1 MTYLRINPVLAL
13 LLLLT
18 AIAAA
23 LPFISYAPNR
33 LVSGEG
39 RHLWQLWPQTIW
51 MLVGVGCAWLTACFI
66 PAKKGSIFA
75 LILAQFVFVLLVWGA
90 GKAATQLAQNGSALA
105 RTSLGSG
112 FWLAAA
118 LALLAC
124 SDAIRRISTH
134 PLWRWL
140 LHMQI
145 AIIPLWLLYSGTLND
160 LSLMKE
166 YANRQDV
173 FDDALAQ
180 HLTLL
185 FGAVLPALVIGVPLG
200 IWCYFSTARQGA
212 IFSLL
217 NVIQTVPSVALFGLL
232 IAPLAGLVTAFPWL
246 GKFGIAGTGMTPAL
260 IALVLYA
267 LLPLVRGVV
276 VGLNQIPRDVLE
288 SARAMG
294 MSGAQRFLHVQLP
307 LALPVFLRSLRVVMV
322 QTVGMAVIA
331 ALIGAGGFGA
341 LVFQGL
347 LSSAIDLVLL
357 GVIPVIVLA
366 VLIGTSGSGKST
378 TLKMI
383 NRLVEHD
390 SGEIRFAGEEIRSL
404 PVLELRRRMGYA
416 IQSIGLFPHWSVA
429 QNIATVPQLQ
439 KWSRA
444 RIDDRIDELMA
455 LLGLESNLR
464 ERYPHQLSGGQQQRV
479 GVARA
484 LAADP
489 QVLLMDEP
497 FGALDPVTRGAL
509 QQEMTRIHRLL
520 GRTIVLVTHDI
531 DEALRL
537 AEHLVLMDHGEVVQ
551 QGNPLTMLTRPANDF
566 VRQFFGRSEL
576 GVRLLSLRSVVDYVR
591 REERAEGEA
600 LAEEMTLRDAL
611 SLFVARGCE
620 VLPVVNTQ
628 GQPCGTL
635 HFQDLLVEA

>member
-1 MTYLRINPVLAL
+1 MIE
-13 LLLLT
+13 
-18 AIAAA
+18 
-23 LPFISYAPNR
+23 FSH
-33 LVSGEG
+33 VS
-39 RHLWQLWPQTIW
+39 
-51 MLVGVGCAWLTACFI
+51 
-66 PAKKGSIFA
+66 K
-75 LILAQFVFVLLVWGA
+75 
-90 GKAATQLAQNGSALA
+90 
-105 RTSLGSG
+105 
-112 FWLAAA
+112 
-118 LALLAC
+118 
-124 SDAIRRISTH
+124 
-134 PLWRWL
+134 
-140 LHMQI
+140 
-145 AIIPLWLLYSGTLND
+145 
-160 LSLMKE
+160 
-166 YANRQDV
+166 
-173 FDDALAQ
+173 
-180 HLTLL
+180 L
-185 FGAVLPALVIGVPLG
+185 FGAQKAVNDLNLNFQEGS
-200 IWCYFSTARQGA
+200 FS
-212 IFSLL
+212 
-217 NVIQTVPSVALFGLL
+217 
-232 IAPLAGLVTAFPWL
+232 
-246 GKFGIAGTGMTPAL
+246 
-260 IALVLYA
+260 
-267 LLPLVRGVV
+267 
-276 VGLNQIPRDVLE
+276 
-288 SARAMG
+288 
-294 MSGAQRFLHVQLP
+294 
-307 LALPVFLRSLRVVMV
+307 
-322 QTVGMAVIA
+322 
-331 ALIGAGGFGA
+331 
-341 LVFQGL
+341 
-347 LSSAIDLVLL
+347 
-357 GVIPVIVLA
+357 

-390 SGEIRFAGEEIRSL
+390 SGVIRFAGEEIRSL

-464 ERYPHQLSGGQQQRV
+464 GQQQRV

-576 GVRLLSLRSVVDYVR
+576 GVRLLSLRSVADYVR
-591 REERAEGEA
+591 RGERAEGEA

-635 HFQDLLVEA
+635 HF

>member
-1 MTYLRINPVLAL
+1 MIE
-13 LLLLT
+13 
-18 AIAAA
+18 
-23 LPFISYAPNR
+23 FSH
-33 LVSGEG
+33 VSKLFGT
-39 RHLWQLWPQTIW
+39 Q
-51 MLVGVGCAWLTACFI
+51 
-66 PAKKGSIFA
+66 
-75 LILAQFVFVLLVWGA
+75 
-90 GKAATQLAQNGSALA
+90 KAV
-105 RTSLGSG
+105 
-112 FWLAAA
+112 
-118 LALLAC
+118 
-124 SDAIRRISTH
+124 
-134 PLWRWL
+134 
-140 LHMQI
+140 
-145 AIIPLWLLYSGTLND
+145 ND
-160 LSLMKE
+160 LNLNFQEGS
-166 YANRQDV
+166 
-173 FDDALAQ
+173 
-180 HLTLL
+180 
-185 FGAVLPALVIGVPLG
+185 
-200 IWCYFSTARQGA
+200 FS
-212 IFSLL
+212 
-217 NVIQTVPSVALFGLL
+217 
-232 IAPLAGLVTAFPWL
+232 
-246 GKFGIAGTGMTPAL
+246 
-260 IALVLYA
+260 
-267 LLPLVRGVV
+267 
-276 VGLNQIPRDVLE
+276 
-288 SARAMG
+288 
-294 MSGAQRFLHVQLP
+294 
-307 LALPVFLRSLRVVMV
+307 
-322 QTVGMAVIA
+322 
-331 ALIGAGGFGA
+331 
-341 LVFQGL
+341 
-347 LSSAIDLVLL
+347 
-357 GVIPVIVLA
+357 

-439 KWSRA
+439 KWSRT

-455 LLGLESNLR
+455 LLGLEPNLR

-576 GVRLLSLRSVVDYVR
+576 GVRLLSLRSVADYVR

-628 GQPCGTL
+628 GQPSGTL
-635 HFQDLLVEA
+635 HFQDLLEEA

>member
-1 MTYLRINPVLAL
+1 MIE
-13 LLLLT
+13 
-18 AIAAA
+18 
-23 LPFISYAPNR
+23 FSH
-33 LVSGEG
+33 VS
-39 RHLWQLWPQTIW
+39 
-51 MLVGVGCAWLTACFI
+51 
-66 PAKKGSIFA
+66 K
-75 LILAQFVFVLLVWGA
+75 
-90 GKAATQLAQNGSALA
+90 
-105 RTSLGSG
+105 
-112 FWLAAA
+112 
-118 LALLAC
+118 
-124 SDAIRRISTH
+124 
-134 PLWRWL
+134 
-140 LHMQI
+140 
-145 AIIPLWLLYSGTLND
+145 
-160 LSLMKE
+160 
-166 YANRQDV
+166 
-173 FDDALAQ
+173 
-180 HLTLL
+180 L
-185 FGAVLPALVIGVPLG
+185 FGAQKAVNDLNLNFQEGS
-200 IWCYFSTARQGA
+200 FS
-212 IFSLL
+212 
-217 NVIQTVPSVALFGLL
+217 
-232 IAPLAGLVTAFPWL
+232 
-246 GKFGIAGTGMTPAL
+246 
-260 IALVLYA
+260 
-267 LLPLVRGVV
+267 
-276 VGLNQIPRDVLE
+276 
-288 SARAMG
+288 
-294 MSGAQRFLHVQLP
+294 
-307 LALPVFLRSLRVVMV
+307 
-322 QTVGMAVIA
+322 
-331 ALIGAGGFGA
+331 
-341 LVFQGL
+341 
-347 LSSAIDLVLL
+347 
-357 GVIPVIVLA
+357 

-439 KWSRA
+439 KWSWA
-444 RIDDRIDELMA
+444 RIDDRIDELMT

-576 GVRLLSLRSVVDYVR
+576 GVRLLSLRSVADYVR

-600 LAEEMTLRDAL
+600 LVEEMTLRDAL

>member
-1 MTYLRINPVLAL
+1 MIE
-13 LLLLT
+13 
-18 AIAAA
+18 
-23 LPFISYAPNR
+23 FSH
-33 LVSGEG
+33 VS
-39 RHLWQLWPQTIW
+39 
-51 MLVGVGCAWLTACFI
+51 
-66 PAKKGSIFA
+66 K
-75 LILAQFVFVLLVWGA
+75 
-90 GKAATQLAQNGSALA
+90 
-105 RTSLGSG
+105 
-112 FWLAAA
+112 
-118 LALLAC
+118 
-124 SDAIRRISTH
+124 
-134 PLWRWL
+134 
-140 LHMQI
+140 
-145 AIIPLWLLYSGTLND
+145 
-160 LSLMKE
+160 
-166 YANRQDV
+166 
-173 FDDALAQ
+173 
-180 HLTLL
+180 L
-185 FGAVLPALVIGVPLG
+185 FGAQKAVNDLNLNFQEGS
-200 IWCYFSTARQGA
+200 FS
-212 IFSLL
+212 
-217 NVIQTVPSVALFGLL
+217 
-232 IAPLAGLVTAFPWL
+232 
-246 GKFGIAGTGMTPAL
+246 
-260 IALVLYA
+260 
-267 LLPLVRGVV
+267 
-276 VGLNQIPRDVLE
+276 
-288 SARAMG
+288 
-294 MSGAQRFLHVQLP
+294 
-307 LALPVFLRSLRVVMV
+307 
-322 QTVGMAVIA
+322 
-331 ALIGAGGFGA
+331 
-341 LVFQGL
+341 
-347 LSSAIDLVLL
+347 
-357 GVIPVIVLA
+357 

-390 SGEIRFAGEEIRSL
+390 SGVIRFAGEEIRSL

-429 QNIATVPQLQ
+429 QNISTVPQLQ

-444 RIDDRIDELMA
+444 RIDDRIDELMT

-576 GVRLLSLRSVVDYVR
+576 GVRLLSLRSVADYVR

-635 HFQDLLVEA
+635 HFQDLLEEA

>member
-1 MTYLRINPVLAL
+1 MADIVQTRGLCKQYGKVLRVN
-13 LLLLT
+13 
-18 AIAAA
+18 
-23 LPFISYAPNR
+23 
-33 LVSGEG
+33 
-39 RHLWQLWPQTIW
+39 HL
-51 MLVGVGCAWLTACFI
+51 
-66 PAKKGSIFA
+66 
-75 LILAQFVFVLLVWGA
+75 
-90 GKAATQLAQNGSALA
+90 
-105 RTSLGSG
+105 
-112 FWLAAA
+112 
-118 LALLAC
+118 
-124 SDAIRRISTH
+124 
-134 PLWRWL
+134 
-140 LHMQI
+140 
-145 AIIPLWLLYSGTLND
+145 D
-160 LSLMKE
+160 L
-166 YANRQDV
+166 Q
-173 FDDALAQ
+173 
-180 HLTLL
+180 
-185 FGAVLPALVIGVPLG
+185 VPE
-200 IWCYFSTARQGA
+200 GA
-212 IFSLL
+212 IYGF
-217 NVIQTVPSVALFGLL
+217 
-232 IAPLAGLVTAFPWL
+232 L
-246 GKFGIAGTGMTPAL
+246 GP
-260 IALVLYA
+260 
-267 LLPLVRGVV
+267 
-276 VGLNQIPRDVLE
+276 N
-288 SARAMG
+288 
-294 MSGAQRFLHVQLP
+294 GA
-307 LALPVFLRSLRVVMV
+307 
-322 QTVGMAVIA
+322 
-331 ALIGAGGFGA
+331 
-341 LVFQGL
+341 
-347 LSSAIDLVLL
+347 
-357 GVIPVIVLA
+357 
-366 VLIGTSGSGKST
+366 GKST

-576 GVRLLSLRSVVDYVR
+576 GVRLLSLRSVADYVR
-591 REERAEGEA
+591 REERADGEA

-620 VLPVVNTQ
+620 VLPVVNMQ

>member
-1 MTYLRINPVLAL
+1 MIE
-13 LLLLT
+13 
-18 AIAAA
+18 
-23 LPFISYAPNR
+23 FSH
-33 LVSGEG
+33 VS
-39 RHLWQLWPQTIW
+39 
-51 MLVGVGCAWLTACFI
+51 
-66 PAKKGSIFA
+66 K
-75 LILAQFVFVLLVWGA
+75 
-90 GKAATQLAQNGSALA
+90 
-105 RTSLGSG
+105 
-112 FWLAAA
+112 
-118 LALLAC
+118 
-124 SDAIRRISTH
+124 
-134 PLWRWL
+134 
-140 LHMQI
+140 
-145 AIIPLWLLYSGTLND
+145 
-160 LSLMKE
+160 
-166 YANRQDV
+166 
-173 FDDALAQ
+173 
-180 HLTLL
+180 L
-185 FGAVLPALVIGVPLG
+185 FGAQKAVNDLNLNFQEGS
-200 IWCYFSTARQGA
+200 FS
-212 IFSLL
+212 
-217 NVIQTVPSVALFGLL
+217 
-232 IAPLAGLVTAFPWL
+232 
-246 GKFGIAGTGMTPAL
+246 
-260 IALVLYA
+260 
-267 LLPLVRGVV
+267 
-276 VGLNQIPRDVLE
+276 
-288 SARAMG
+288 
-294 MSGAQRFLHVQLP
+294 
-307 LALPVFLRSLRVVMV
+307 
-322 QTVGMAVIA
+322 
-331 ALIGAGGFGA
+331 
-341 LVFQGL
+341 
-347 LSSAIDLVLL
+347 
-357 GVIPVIVLA
+357 

-390 SGEIRFAGEEIRSL
+390 SGVIRFAGEEIRSL

-429 QNIATVPQLQ
+429 QNIAIVPQLQ

-576 GVRLLSLRSVVDYVR
+576 GVRLLSLRSVADYVR
-591 REERAEGEA
+591 REERADGEA

-620 VLPVVNTQ
+620 VLPVVNMQ